1 MPTLDKYKWAPYQ
14 IKLGLSGKVQWKNAS
29 LALQLCRAF
38 LNPECNPGITSSDKL
53 PLQAEPYQ
61 IQLPH
66 ALGLAN
72 AIWPGRSQ
80 IFRTANATYYIDGA
94 HTPESIAACLGW
106 FLNTSSR
113 VERYHDNIF
122 KAIGS
127 I

>member
-1 MPTLDKYKWAPYQ
+1 MPTLDQYKWAPYQ

-38 LNPECNPGITSSDKL
+38 LNRESNPETASSRNL
-53 PLQAEPYQ
+53 PIRAEPFQ

-80 IFRTANATYYIDGA
+80 VFHTVNATYFIDGA
-94 HTPESIAACLGW
+94 HTPESIAACVDW
-106 FLNTSSR
+106 FLYTSSR
-113 VERYHDNIF
+113 TE
-122 KAIGS
+122 G
-127 I
+127 

>member
-1 MPTLDKYKWAPYQ
+1 MPTLDQYKWSPYQ

-38 LNPECNPGITSSDKL
+38 LNSESNPEIAPIEYL
-53 PLQAEPYQ
+53 PLRAEAFQ

-80 IFRTANATYYIDGA
+80 ILDTTSATYYIDGA
-94 HTPESIAACLGW
+94 HTPESISACVDW
-106 FLNTSSR
+106 FLNTSSHI
-113 VERYHDNIF
+113 EGYSS
-122 KAIGS
+122 K
-127 I
+127 